1 MKTKNPRI
9 IFSVT
14 PDQNKLITDMA
25 RLTGTSK
32 SGLFGEL
39 VDMLCPT
46 WERMQVLL
54 EAAERAKKG
63 KGMDT
68 LTQDLNHAQSAIEG
82 VLGLLTGD
90 SRVAEFDLVDF
101 NVPTVDRR
109 APRQRG
115 AASRG
120 PACGDTEAQRAA
132 PVTPLS
138 NRGVINNTVKENQR
152 LSAASTTT
160 SGKRKKA
167 VSDV

>member
-1 MKTKNPRI
+1 MNPKNPRI

-90 SRVAEFDLVDF
+90 NRIAELDLVDF

-115 AASRG
+115 AVSRG
-120 PACGDTEAQRAA
+120 PACGDTETERAA
-132 PVTPLS
+132 PTTPLS
-138 NRGVINNTVKENQR
+138 NRGVINNTNQVNQP
-152 LSAASTTT
+152 LSAAPKTT
-160 SGKRKKA
+160 SGIRKKA